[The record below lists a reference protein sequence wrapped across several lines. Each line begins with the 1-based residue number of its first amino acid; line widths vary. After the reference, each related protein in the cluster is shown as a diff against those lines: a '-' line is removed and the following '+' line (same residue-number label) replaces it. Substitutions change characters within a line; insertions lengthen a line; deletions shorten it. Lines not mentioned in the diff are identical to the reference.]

1 MKSKKCIK
9 CDKTRLVKFFHN
21 NKQSKDGLYTYCKKC
36 KKEDDKIYSLNNRD
50 KILLNKRQYYINNK
64 DILTKKKK
72 EYQQRT
78 ENKAKRKEYK
88 RLYESNR
95 KNNDHLY
102 RLTQNYKNR
111 ISKALKGIGRKS
123 KSTEQLLGCK
133 VCEFKQH
140 IENQFT
146 SGMTWE
152 NQGEWHVDH
161 IIPISSAKTLEER
174 EFLFHYTN
182 CQPLWAKDNLSKSD
196 KIFSNA

>member
-1 MKSKKCIK
+1 MKTKKCIK
-9 CDKTRLVKFFHN
+9 CNKTRLVKFFNN

-36 KKEDDKIYSLNNRD
+36 KKQDDKIYSINNRD
-50 KILLNKRQYYINNK
+50 KILVKQQQYYIANK
-64 DILTKKKK
+64 NILAKKKK
-72 EYQQRT
+72 EYQQRA

-95 KNNDHLY
+95 KHNDPLY

-133 VCEFKQH
+133 VDEFKQH
-140 IENQFT
+140 IEDQFT
-146 SGMTWE
+146 CGMTWE

-161 IIPISSAKTLEER
+161 IIPLSSAKTLEGIEL
-174 EFLFHYTN
+174 LFHYTN

-196 KIFSNA
+196 KIIF